1 MTGYYTLRQ
10 AAEVIGISRATLRRW
25 LNELQ
30 IDLPQLRRGSKFLL
44 SSELLDRV
52 LDQHRPMRR
61 SA

>member
-1 MTGYYTLRQ
+1 MNGYYTLRQ
-10 AAEVIGISRATLRRW
+10 AAEVLGISRATLRRW
-25 LNELQ
+25 LRELQ